1 MTIISSIHS
10 NFMIDE
16 RPTAQKTDTLKSK
29 PLLEIKNEP
38 QKKDVQAV
46 IDKAIKEGCLK
57 LTPEEK
63 FFFGL
68 YTREAQYTYT
78 CNGKESLA
86 DIRSKFNL
94 RPGALLKCNSWI
106 VDVEHVPQKGKEIF
120 FDAKDVQK

>member
-46 IDKAIKEGCLK
+46 IDKAIEEGRLK

-94 RPGALLKCNSWI
+94 KAGALLKCNSWI
-106 VDVEHVPQKGKEIF
+106 VDVEHVPAKGKEIF
-120 FDAKDVQK
+120 FNAKDVQK